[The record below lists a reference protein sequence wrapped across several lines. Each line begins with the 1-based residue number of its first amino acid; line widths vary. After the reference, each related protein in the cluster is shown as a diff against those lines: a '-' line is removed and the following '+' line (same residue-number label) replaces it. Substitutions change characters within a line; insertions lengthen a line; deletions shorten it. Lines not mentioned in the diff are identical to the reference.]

1 MDINS
6 ICLYQDA
13 DLLLV
18 NKPSG
23 MPVLPDGWEKDA
35 PYLVK
40 LIESQLGKIWVVH
53 RLDKITSG
61 VMVFARSKDAH
72 RALSMQFEQHEVK
85 KIYQALVVGNPDW
98 DEHTARHPL
107 RVDVGHSHRT
117 VVDDRRGKPSETTFR
132 VLEHFNGFSLLEAIP
147 ATGRTHQIRVHAYTI
162 GFPLLGD
169 TLYGDKKTD
178 LISRPALHAESLT
191 ITHPVTREEMT
202 VHAPKPDD
210 FIVAADK
217 LRAGP

>member
-1 MDINS
+1 M
-6 ICLYQDA
+6 
-13 DLLLV
+13 LLV

-23 MPVLPDGWEKDA
+23 IPVLPDGWEKDA

-40 LIESQLGKIWVVH
+40 LIEEQLGKIWVVH

-132 VLEHFNGFSLLEAIP
+132 VLERFNGFSLLEAIP
-147 ATGRTHQIRVHAYTI
+147 ATGRTHQIRVHAFAI

-191 ITHPVTREEMT
+191 ITHPVTGERMT
-202 VHAPKPDD
+202 FHAPKPED
-210 FIVAADK
+210 FNLAVEKI
-217 LRAGP
+217 RAGP